1 MSSLRSFRNRS
12 KLRVAEMSDRYS
24 VQLQNF
30 RSIKDA
36 TVELAPLTVIYGQ
49 NGSGKSSL
57 IYGLLTLRNFLS
69 NPNQNIPSLLS
80 YPSISLGGIE
90 EVVHGHDQA
99 RSIGFSIGVS
109 NPSEISSTFSL
120 TMGAAGGATRVSFQL
135 PTEYK
140 QRLTVGQEEWPPV
153 LNMEV
158 GFPYGGNQATEGPF
172 VVEPDWLIGEFIGDP
187 VLYSGRIIWNGLQVI
202 VQPDHAPPEL
212 ASTFVNLSVRSNLPM
227 ALARETG
234 FVPLRRGFS
243 KPLFNYSG
251 VSPYLVSEDEV
262 ASFLASPTERFRQY
276 EVSRYI
282 EKIANRR
289 VQIQPQI
296 GSSVFTIDLIPTD
309 YGGMPASVVNEGFGL
324 NQLLYLLT
332 ICLCS
337 TYKMVLIEE
346 PEIHLHPTMVR
357 NLAVTMAEM
366 AVKENRLLVVST
378 HSEAFVLALL
388 AQIASGNVA
397 QEDVSFILAEKRR
410 GETYFEVCEATPEG
424 QLQGGLK
431 PFMAGELQDFAS
443 LLGIDQST

>member
-1 MSSLRSFRNRS
+1 
-12 KLRVAEMSDRYS
+12 MSDRYS
-24 VQLQNF
+24 VRLQNF

-69 NPNQNIPSLLS
+69 NPNQNIPSLFS
-80 YPSISLGGIE
+80 YPSISLGGLE

-99 RSIGFSIGVS
+99 KNICFSIGVS
-109 NPSEISSTFSL
+109 NPSEVSSTFSL
-120 TMGAAGGATRVSFQL
+120 TMGAAGGAARVSFNL
-135 PTEYK
+135 PREYED
-140 QRLTVGQEEWPPV
+140 RLTLGVEQWPLV

-158 GFPYGGNQATEGPF
+158 GFPYGANQLTEGPF
-172 VVEPDWLIGEFIGDP
+172 NIENDWLTDASISEP
-187 VLYSGRIIWNGLQVI
+187 ALYNGRVFWNGLHIV
-202 VQPDHAPPEL
+202 VQPENAPPEL
-212 ASTFVNLSVRSNLPM
+212 LSNFANLSVRSNLPM
-227 ALARETG
+227 AWARETG

-243 KPLFNYSG
+243 KPIFNYSG
-251 VSPYLVSEDEV
+251 ASPYLVSEDEV

-282 EKIANRR
+282 EKIVNRR

-309 YGGMPASVVNEGFGL
+309 YEGMPASVVNEGFGL

-397 QEDVSFILAEKRR
+397 QEDVSFILAEKRH